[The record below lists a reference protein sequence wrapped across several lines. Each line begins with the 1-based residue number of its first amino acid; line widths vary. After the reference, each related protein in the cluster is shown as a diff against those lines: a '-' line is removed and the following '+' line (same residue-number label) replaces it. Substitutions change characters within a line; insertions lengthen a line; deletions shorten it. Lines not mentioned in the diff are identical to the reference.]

1 MKEFSI
7 GENSKSGSP
16 HLWYLGLNYHIKL
29 SIFYPTV
36 FEVDYV
42 VFNEHHIKKF
52 EATLKRF
59 KGFMKDF
66 MY

>member
-7 GENSKSGSP
+7 SENSKSGSP
-16 HLWYLGLNYHIKL
+16 HLWYLGLNYIKL

-42 VFNEHHIKKF
+42 VFNEYHIKKIQSNSQ
-52 EATLKRF
+52 KI
-59 KGFMKDF
+59 
-66 MY
+66 